1 MFTLFMM
8 KVRPEILALVEYRR
22 RAFSVLS
29 CAIAILC
36 LGLMTFLRLVCRGER
51 REGLLVIAVV
61 RPSDDVLYVD
71 TPSWPVHKL
80 EYDELPY
87 RGVPADIA
95 EFDFAISLVALQ
107 IVFQGALNFEK
118 DELVVI
124 QKGGQGVS

>member
-1 MFTLFMM
+1 M
-8 KVRPEILALVEYRR
+8 KVRLEIQALVEYRR

-29 CAIAILC
+29 CAVAIPC

-51 REGLLVIAVV
+51 REGFLVIAVV
-61 RPSDDVLYVD
+61 RPSGDVLYVD
-71 TPSWPVHKL
+71 TLSMPIHKL
-80 EYDELPY
+80 VYDELPY
-87 RGVPADIA
+87 CGVPADIT
-95 EFDFAISLVALQ
+95 EFDFAISLFVLQ